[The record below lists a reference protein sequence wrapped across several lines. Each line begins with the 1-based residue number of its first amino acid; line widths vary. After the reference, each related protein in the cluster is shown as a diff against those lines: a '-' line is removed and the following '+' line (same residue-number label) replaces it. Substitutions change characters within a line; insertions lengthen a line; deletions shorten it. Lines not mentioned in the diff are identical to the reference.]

1 MKEVSFSHFIGWCIT
16 QVDAAKLSDLLQQ
29 YGYSRLDEDTI
40 IEAIE
45 SNPAFEDDFGLLV
58 RKSLEK
64 PKDMYEMSR
73 ASGTLTSNDWL
84 TIGAGTLG
92 AFGSTL
98 YGILTGNK
106 ATAEQ
111 TAAANAAAVA
121 AQDEK
126 TSNSNVF
133 VWVIGVVILVAV
145 IAIIW
150 LSLASKKK

>member
-16 QVDAAKLSDLLQQ
+16 QIDAAKLSDLLQQ

-45 SNPAFEDDFGLLV
+45 SNSAFQDDFGVLL
-58 RKSLEK
+58 RKSLNE

-84 TIGAGTLG
+84 AIAAGTLG
-92 AFGSTL
+92 TFGSTISS
-98 YGILTGNK
+98 ILTGNK

-111 TAAANAAAVA
+111 TAAANAAAIA
-121 AQDEK
+121 NQEK

-150 LSLASKKK
+150 LSMSSKRIK

>member
-45 SNPAFEDDFGLLV
+45 NSKDFEFDFGLLV
-58 RKSLEK
+58 RESLEK
-64 PKDMYEMSR
+64 PKDIYEMSR

-84 TIGAGTLG
+84 AIAAGTLG
-92 AFGSTL
+92 TFGSTIS
-98 YGILTGNK
+98 GILTGNK

-121 AQDEK
+121 AQEK

-145 IAIIW
+145 TAIIW
-150 LSLASKKK
+150 LSLSSRKK